1 MAFASKG
8 RQRYHNLV
16 QRERTVAVLNAAST
30 AGEKVDARR
39 KKRQMQT
46 QYHAESLPSLGAA
59 WNPKGKR
66 KAGGKDTKGKKANQT
81 LRLLGTI

>member
-1 MAFASKG
+1 MAFAAKG

-16 QRERTVAVLNAAST
+16 QRQRTVAALNAAST

-39 KKRQMQT
+39 RKRQLQT
-46 QYHAESLPSLGAA
+46 QYHREAKPSLGAA
-59 WNPKGKR
+59 WNPKAKR
-66 KAGGKDTKGKKANQT
+66 KAVGKDTKGKQVNQT